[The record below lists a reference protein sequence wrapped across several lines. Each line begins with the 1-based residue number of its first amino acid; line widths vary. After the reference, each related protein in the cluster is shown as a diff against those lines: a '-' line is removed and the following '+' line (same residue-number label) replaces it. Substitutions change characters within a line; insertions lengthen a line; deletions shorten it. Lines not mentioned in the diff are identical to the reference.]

1 MNARE
6 ALHHYKMN
14 MRWLQLQKEE
24 LLDKIKDLREQLEQ
38 VEYAIH
44 EKQVEIDECEADILN
59 PEYEE

>member
-6 ALHHYKMN
+6 ALHYYKMN

-24 LLDKIKDLREQLEQ
+24 LLDKIRDLREQLER

>member
-6 ALHHYKMN
+6 ALHGYKMN

-24 LLDKIKDLREQLEQ
+24 LQSKIADLQEELDRL
-38 VEYAIH
+38 EYAIH

>member
-1 MNARE
+1 
-6 ALHHYKMN
+6 

-24 LLDKIKDLREQLEQ
+24 LQSKIADLQEELERI
-38 VEYAIH
+38 EYAIH